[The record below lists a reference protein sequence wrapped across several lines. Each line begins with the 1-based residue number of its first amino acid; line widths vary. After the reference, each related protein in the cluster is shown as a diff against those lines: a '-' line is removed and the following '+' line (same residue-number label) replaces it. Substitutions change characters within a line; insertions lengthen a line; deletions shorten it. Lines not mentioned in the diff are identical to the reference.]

1 MTFKKFAF
9 QLHKILGL
17 TTGVVVFIVAL
28 TGCLWVF
35 SEEIEGLYNDY
46 ENVPVEDKE
55 ILKPSQA
62 RRLAQAVFPDK
73 LVHGA
78 AYHGPGK
85 ATEVVFYEVE
95 PEFYQSVYLNPYSG
109 EVLHVKE
116 HRSGFFPFI
125 LKGHMYLWLPR
136 EIGEQVVRIS
146 VLLFMLICISGFII
160 WLPKKRKNLKQRI
173 KFDWKK
179 TTRWKRK
186 NFDLHAILGFY
197 VCILAFI
204 LAFTGSVIAYT
215 WFSSAFYK
223 SMGGDKDVTFFIPE
237 NISKKSD
244 NTFNEPAIDHLYTLL
259 IEEANEF
266 QELEFHFP
274 HTETAS
280 IYVEGFNTDGV
291 FYDND
296 FRYYDQNTLEEIE
309 TNGIYGKYED
319 AGFADTVMRMN
330 YDIHIGAIGGFA
342 GKLIAFLASLLT
354 ASLPVTGILLWYGRT
369 YKKKRR

>member
-1 MTFKKFAF
+1 MTFKKIAF
-9 QLHKILGL
+9 QIHKILGL
-17 TTGVVVFIVAL
+17 TTGIVVFIVAL

-62 RRLAQAVFPDK
+62 KNLAQAVFPDK
-73 LVHGA
+73 LVHGT
-78 AYHGPGK
+78 AYHGSGK
-85 ATEVVFYEVE
+85 ATEVVFYEIE

-109 EVLHVKE
+109 EVLHVKD

-125 LKGHMYLWLPR
+125 LKGHMYLWFPR

-179 TTRWKRK
+179 STRRKRK

-223 SMGGDKDVTFFIPE
+223 SMGGDKDVAFFIPE

-244 NTFNEPAIDHLYTLL
+244 SALNEPPIDHLYTLL

-309 TNGIYGKYED
+309 TNSIYGKYDD
-319 AGFADTVMRMN
+319 AGIADTVMRMN